1 MLMPYLFMMNWMTPA
16 SRSPQRV
23 PIGRPTSGVKP
34 MDVSTHL
41 PPSIAQ
47 MEEPL
52 PMWHET
58 IFSSSMG
65 LPMSS
70 AQREET

>member
-1 MLMPYLFMMNWMTPA
+1 MPYLFMMNCIAPGST
-16 SRSPQRV
+16 SPTRV

-34 MDVSTHL
+34 MEVSMLL
-41 PPSIAQ
+41 PPSMAQ

-52 PMWHET
+52 PMWQLM

-65 LPMSS
+65 LPISS
-70 AQREET
+70 AQRPET

>member
-1 MLMPYLFMMNWMTPA
+1 MLMPYLFIMNWITPA

-47 MEEPL
+47 MELPL
-52 PMWHET
+52 PMWQEMSL
-58 IFSSSMG
+58 SSSMG

-70 AQREET
+70 AQRADT